1 MYLSKLEIFGFK
13 SFADKTT
20 IEFDSGVSAVV
31 GPNGSGK
38 SNIVDAM
45 RWVLGEQGDKALRS
59 QKREDVVFNG
69 TRFRKPLS
77 VAEVALT
84 IQNNKGLLP
93 TEYSEVQIA
102 RRFFRSGETEYFLNG
117 TQVRLKDIK
126 ELFADTGIG
135 PDAYSVIE
143 LKMVETILSNV
154 KNERRKLFEEASGI
168 VSYKH
173 NRDLTYNR
181 LESVKETLNRV
192 NDIIREKQRTVN
204 ALERQLKRNEEAKNV
219 SEELRVLELKVYKV
233 DYDSLMAE
241 IENIKENEG
250 SNIDLKNQIEVEL
263 KQNDT
268 ILDNLRNELKE
279 IDTQLAN
286 YNNDL
291 QNVREQINFIE
302 RENLVNTEKS
312 KNLTTDINRITE
324 DNDRLEA
331 QIERNTSTHEE
342 LEKKTK
348 VLQNTLIMS
357 EDSLKEKKAK
367 VDETIKVITEKKNEL
382 VGFGSKMKDINKLVN
397 TKKIAYEKNK
407 SSYDANLNQL
417 EKISTGNKDN
427 LMMLDELQVQKN
439 NLEDELKP
447 NLEKLRVAE
456 NTLRDKENEKTNLT
470 AKISEKEKKVN
481 EKRIELQNIKAKA
494 DALKNLIDSFDDY
507 SEGIKYL
514 IKDKGIK
521 NLTTIVDAIDVEDK
535 FKIAI
540 ETALGEVSNY
550 VIANDSNDM
559 DAILRSLE
567 ESKKGKVTF
576 ILNDK
581 LLESYQQN
589 FFFEEYTPDF
599 IGEKGVYGIADKFVK
614 SKKDEY
620 LILMKY
626 ILDEFVI
633 VDTVETAKRLSKG
646 NYYKFITLDGDI
658 FTEGFIRSGSETNKE
673 GLKLGREKQIQKLDD
688 EYKEYNIE
696 VESDLKDLEQLT
708 AHNSTID
715 LKAYKKVVDD
725 LRKACDDLELEIQKI
740 DNKREII
747 NKQLNESESGYNSIS
762 ETNKS
767 LLASIDILIKEVA
780 DAEAEQNNAEKQLSF
795 LTDEFNEVEQEY
807 SKCSVDYNS
816 FNVEVTKLR
825 NELKN
830 EEEHFKRMTNT
841 LESSRRQL
849 AKNNETL
856 ALNEKQIED
865 IKAKIDS
872 NASQLNE
879 YKEEEKILTRSYNEV
894 KAAYEGKE
902 AERYKID
909 LEQRQKRIDF
919 DRISQG
925 LVDAQVKIRENQV
938 RAEQI
943 VDFIRKKYE
952 IIVEDYTGEEL
963 KKEEVTDI
971 KTEEKIEQKT
981 EEKIS
986 NVIAEEIEQ
995 IAAEQSPDESVE
1007 TTEEETKEEKKEET
1021 QTEPEH
1027 YEESTSV
1034 TEIPDVTEEEKEE
1047 EPKQEIVQEVRRF
1060 DPGEDFNLYDSRRRV
1075 DELSERLKRLGG
1087 YQEMLF
1093 ADFENDR
1100 KELEELI
1107 KQRDDLLES
1116 EKDIRKTIDK
1126 INKEARERFLNTF
1139 NKIRENF
1146 INIFKQLFSEGDEA
1160 DLKMMF
1166 EQDEDGKMDD
1176 DPLEAKIEITAKP
1189 RGKRPTSIELLS
1201 GGEKTLTAIAL
1212 LFAIYLVKPS
1222 PFCIL
1227 DEVDAPLDV
1236 ANLGRFNDMIRRFS
1250 DNTQFILITHNERT
1264 METVDRLYGV
1274 TMQEPG
1280 VTTIV
1285 ETRFKD

>member
-13 SFADKTT
+13 SFAEKTT

-84 IQNNKGLLP
+84 IQNNRGLLP

-168 VSYKH
+168 VTYKH

-181 LESVKETLNRV
+181 LESVRETLNRV

-204 ALERQLKRNEEAKNV
+204 ALERQVKRNEEAKVV
-219 SEELRVLELKVYKV
+219 SEELRVLELKVYKA
-233 DYDSLMAE
+233 DYDILIGE
-241 IENIKENEG
+241 IENIKANEG

-268 ILDNLRNELKE
+268 VLDNLRNELKE
-279 IDTQLAN
+279 IDTQLVN

-302 RENLVNTEKS
+302 RENLVNTEKNNS
-312 KNLTTDINRITE
+312 LTNDINRITE
-324 DNDRLEA
+324 DNDRLEVT
-331 QIERNTSTHEE
+331 IERNTTTHAE
-342 LEKKTK
+342 LENKTK
-348 VLQNTLIMS
+348 VLQNTLIVS
-357 EDSLKEKKAK
+357 EDSLREKKAK
-367 VDETIKVITEKKNEL
+367 VDETIKVINSKKNDL
-382 VGFGSKMKDINKLVN
+382 VGFGSKIKEINKLVN

-417 EKISTGNKDN
+417 EKLSSGNKDS
-427 LMMLDELQVQKN
+427 LVQLDELQTAKN

-447 NLEKLRVAE
+447 NLEKLRIAE
-456 NTLRDKENEKTNLT
+456 NTLRDKDNEKTNLT
-470 AKISEKEKKVN
+470 AKISDKEKSIN
-481 EKRIELQNIKAKA
+481 ERRIELQNIKAKS

-521 NLTTIVDAIDVEDK
+521 NLTTIIDAIEVEDK

-550 VIANDSNDM
+550 VIAKDSGDM
-559 DAILRSLE
+559 ESILNALT

-581 LLESYQQN
+581 LVESYQKN
-589 FFFEEYTPDF
+589 LYFEDYVPDF

-614 SKKDEY
+614 TKNDEF

-626 ILDEFVI
+626 ILDEFVV
-633 VDTVETAKRLSKG
+633 VDNIQTAKRLSKD

-658 FTEGFIRSGSETNKE
+658 FTDGFIRSGSETNKE
-673 GLKLGREKQIQKLDD
+673 GVKLGREKQIEKLDD
-688 EYKEYNIE
+688 EYRESYID
-696 VESDLKDLEQLT
+696 VDSDLKDLEQLLMR
-708 AHNSTID
+708 NSEID
-715 LKAYKKVVDD
+715 LKVYKKAVDE
-725 LRKACDDLELEIQKI
+725 LRKKCDDLELEIQKI
-740 DNKREII
+740 DNKREIL
-747 NKQLNESESGYNSIS
+747 NKQLTESESGYESIS
-762 ETNKS
+762 EANKS
-767 LLASIDILIKEVA
+767 LLSSIDVLIKEVA
-780 DAEAEQNNAEKQLSF
+780 DAENEQNNAEKQLSF

-830 EEEHFKRMTNT
+830 EEEHLKRMTST
-841 LESSRRQL
+841 LENSRRQL

-856 ALNEKQIED
+856 ALNEKQIEEL
-865 IKAKIDS
+865 KAKIS
-872 NASQLNE
+872 GNATQLNE
-879 YKEEEKILTRSYNEV
+879 YKEEEKIISRSYNEV
-894 KAAYEGKE
+894 KAAYETKE

-938 RAEQI
+938 RAEQM
-943 VDFIRKKYE
+943 VDYIRKKYE
-952 IIVEDYTGEEL
+952 IKLEEYSDKKPAAEDEV
-963 KKEEVTDI
+963 KAEEVH
-971 KTEEKIEQKT
+971 KTIES
-981 EEKIS
+981 EIEAEIDS
-986 NVIAEEIEQ
+986 FDNENVMDEIIEEISTQE
-995 IAAEQSPDESVE
+995 I
-1007 TTEEETKEEKKEET
+1007 TEA
-1021 QTEPEH
+1021 
-1027 YEESTSV
+1027 S
-1034 TEIPDVTEEEKEE
+1034 IEE
-1047 EPKQEIVQEVRRF
+1047 EPEE
-1060 DPGEDFNLYDSRRRV
+1060 EFNLYDAKRRV

-1100 KELEELI
+1100 KELDELV

-1139 NKIRENF
+1139 NQIRENF
-1146 INIFKQLFSEGDEA
+1146 IDIFKQLFSEGDEA
-1160 DLKMMF
+1160 DLKMIF

-1236 ANLGRFNDMIRRFS
+1236 ANLGRFNTMIRRFS
-1250 DNTQFILITHNERT
+1250 ERTQFILITHNERT

>member
-84 IQNNKGLLP
+84 IQNNRGLLP

-154 KNERRKLFEEASGI
+154 KNERRKLFEEAAGI

-204 ALERQLKRNEEAKNV
+204 ALERQVKRNEEAKIV

-233 DYDSLMAE
+233 DYDNLMAE
-241 IENIKENEG
+241 IENIKANEG
-250 SNIDLKNQIEVEL
+250 SNLDLKNQIEIEL

-312 KNLTTDINRITE
+312 KNLSTDINRITE

-331 QIERNTSTHEE
+331 TIDRNTSTHEE

-357 EDSLKEKKAK
+357 EDSLKEKKIK

-397 TKKIAYEKNK
+397 TKKISYEKNK

-417 EKISTGNKDN
+417 EKLSSGNKDS
-427 LMMLDELQVQKN
+427 LMQLDELQSNKN

-470 AKISEKEKKVN
+470 TKISEKEKKVN

-581 LLESYQQN
+581 LLQSYQQN
-589 FFFEEYTPDF
+589 FFFEDYTPDF

-620 LILMKY
+620 LVLMKY

-633 VDTVETAKRLSKG
+633 VDTIETAKRLSKG

-696 VESDLKDLEQLT
+696 VESDLKDLEQLNT
-708 AHNSTID
+708 YNSEID
-715 LKAYKKVVDD
+715 LKVYKRTVDE

-740 DNKREII
+740 DNKREIL
-747 NKQLNESESGYNSIS
+747 NKQLTESESGYNSIS
-762 ETNKS
+762 ESNKS

-830 EEEHFKRMTNT
+830 EEEHFKRMTST
-841 LESSRRQL
+841 LEGSRRQL

-856 ALNEKQIED
+856 ALNEKQIEE
-865 IKAKIDS
+865 IKAKIES
-872 NASQLNE
+872 NSAQLNE
-879 YKEEEKILTRSYNEV
+879 YKEEEKIISRSYNEV
-894 KAAYEGKE
+894 KAAYETKE
-902 AERYKID
+902 AERYKTD

-943 VDFIRKKYE
+943 VDYIKKKYE
-952 IIVEDYTGEEL
+952 IQLEEYTGKPETAETKSEEIKDTVQSEVKAELNSDDNEVLEDEIIEEL
-963 KKEEVTDI
+963 ETLK
-971 KTEEKIEQKT
+971 
-981 EEKIS
+981 
-986 NVIAEEIEQ
+986 AEELES
-995 IAAEQSPDESVE
+995 AAEI
-1007 TTEEETKEEKKEET
+1007 TKEEPTVLVEQK
-1021 QTEPEH
+1021 P
-1027 YEESTSV
+1027 
-1034 TEIPDVTEEEKEE
+1034 EEE
-1047 EPKQEIVQEVRRF
+1047 
-1060 DPGEDFNLYDSRRRV
+1060 FNLYDAKRRV

-1100 KELEELI
+1100 KELDELV

-1146 INIFKQLFSEGDEA
+1146 IDIFKQLFSEGDEA
-1160 DLKMMF
+1160 DLKMIF
-1166 EQDEDGKMDD
+1166 EEDEDGKLDD

-1236 ANLGRFNDMIRRFS
+1236 ANLGRFNNMIRRFS
-1250 DNTQFILITHNERT
+1250 DKTQFILITHNERT

>member
-93 TEYSEVQIA
+93 TEYTEVQIA

-154 KNERRKLFEEASGI
+154 KNERRKLFEEAAGI

-181 LESVKETLNRV
+181 LESVRETLNRV

-204 ALERQLKRNEEAKNV
+204 ALERQVKRNEEAKVV
-219 SEELRVLELKVYKV
+219 SEELRVLELKVYKA
-233 DYDSLMAE
+233 DYDNLTGE
-241 IENIKENEG
+241 VENIKANEG
-250 SNIDLKNQIEVEL
+250 SNLELKDKIEVEL
-263 KQNDT
+263 KKNDEV
-268 ILDNLRNELKE
+268 LDSLRTELKE

-312 KNLTTDINRITE
+312 KNLTSDINRLTE
-324 DNDRLEA
+324 ENDRHEA
-331 QIERNTSTHEE
+331 TIDRNSATHEE
-342 LEKKTK
+342 LENKTK

-357 EDSLKEKKAK
+357 EDSLKEKKFK
-367 VDETIKVITEKKNEL
+367 VDETIKVITEKKNDL
-382 VGFGSKMKDINKLVN
+382 VGFGSKIKEINKLVN
-397 TKKIAYEKNK
+397 TKKIGYEKNK

-417 EKISTGNKDN
+417 EKLSAGNKEG
-427 LMMLDELQVQKN
+427 LMQLDELQSSKN

-447 NLEKLRVAE
+447 NLEKLRIAE
-456 NTLRDKENEKTNLT
+456 NTLRDKDIEKTNLT
-470 AKISEKEKKVN
+470 AKISDKEKKVN

-507 SEGIKYL
+507 SEGIKFL

-521 NLTTIVDAIDVEDK
+521 NLTTIIDAIDVEEK

-550 VIANDSNDM
+550 VIASDSNDM
-559 DAILRSLE
+559 DSILQALDE
-567 ESKKGKVTF
+567 NKKGKVTF

-581 LLESYQQN
+581 LIETYQKN

-599 IGEKGVYGIADKFVK
+599 IGQKGVYGIADKFVK
-614 SKKDEY
+614 SKKDEF

-633 VDTVETAKRLSKG
+633 VDTIETAKRLSKD

-673 GLKLGREKQIQKLDD
+673 GVKLGRGKQIEKLDD
-688 EYKEYNIE
+688 EYKIYNIE

-708 AHNSTID
+708 EKNNEID
-715 LKAYKKVVDD
+715 LKVYKRAVDE
-725 LRKACDDLELEIQKI
+725 LRKICDELELEIQKI
-740 DNKREII
+740 DNKREFL
-747 NKQLNESESGYNSIS
+747 NKQYSENEAGYEKVS
-762 ETNKS
+762 ETNKA
-767 LLASIDILIKEVA
+767 LLASVDILIKEVA
-780 DAEAEQNNAEKQLSF
+780 DAEAEQNNAERQLSF

-830 EEEHFKRMTNT
+830 EEEHFKRMTSTIEN
-841 LESSRRQL
+841 SRRQL

-865 IKAKIDS
+865 IKAKIES

-879 YKEEEKILTRSYNEV
+879 YKEEEKIISRSYNEV
-894 KAAYEGKE
+894 KTSYETKE
-902 AERYKID
+902 AERYKTD

-938 RAEQI
+938 RAEQM
-943 VDFIRKKYE
+943 VDYIRKKYDIKLE
-952 IIVEDYTGEEL
+952 FYTG
-963 KKEEVTDI
+963 
-971 KTEEKIEQKT
+971 KTEEPVEEVKATEAAELHRTIES
-981 EEKIS
+981 EIEAEIDS
-986 NVIAEEIEQ
+986 FDNEDLMDEIIEEI
-995 IAAEQSPDESVE
+995 
-1007 TTEEETKEEKKEET
+1007 KT
-1021 QTEPEH
+1021 QEV
-1027 YEESTSV
+1027 V
-1034 TEIPDVTEEEKEE
+1034 TEVKAEPIVEE
-1047 EPKQEIVQEVRRF
+1047 EPEE
-1060 DPGEDFNLYDSRRRV
+1060 EFNLYDAKRRV

-1100 KELEELI
+1100 KELEELV

-1139 NKIRENF
+1139 NQIRENF
-1146 INIFKQLFSEGDEA
+1146 IDIFKQLFSEGDEA
-1160 DLKMMF
+1160 DLKMIF
-1166 EQDEDGKMDD
+1166 EEDEDGKLDD

-1236 ANLGRFNDMIRRFS
+1236 ANLGRFNTMIRRFS
-1250 DNTQFILITHNERT
+1250 NNTQFILITHNERT

>member
-1 MYLSKLEIFGFK
+1 LYLSKLEIFGFK

-168 VSYKH
+168 VTYKH

-204 ALERQLKRNEEAKNV
+204 ALERQVKRNEEARVV
-219 SEELRVLELKVYKV
+219 SDELRVLELKVYKV
-233 DYDSLMAE
+233 DYNNLMSE
-241 IENIKENEG
+241 IENIKANEG
-250 SNIDLKNQIEVEL
+250 SNIDLKNQIEIEL

-268 ILDNLRNELKE
+268 VLDNLRNELKE
-279 IDTQLAN
+279 IDTQMSN

-312 KNLTTDINRITE
+312 KSLTNDINRITE

-331 QIERNTSTHEE
+331 TIERNTSTHEE
-342 LEKKTK
+342 LENKTK

-357 EDSLKEKKAK
+357 EDSLKEKKVK

-417 EKISTGNKDN
+417 EKLSSGNKDS
-427 LMMLDELQVQKN
+427 LMQLDELQNNKN
-439 NLEDELKP
+439 TLEDELKP

-470 AKISEKEKKVN
+470 AKISEKEKQVN
-481 EKRIELQNIKAKA
+481 EKRIALQNIKAKA

-581 LLESYQQN
+581 LMESYQQN
-589 FFFEEYTPDF
+589 FYFEDYTPDF

-696 VESDLKDLEQLT
+696 VESDLKDLEQLS

-725 LRKACDDLELEIQKI
+725 LRKTCDDLELEIQKI
-740 DNKREII
+740 DNKREIL
-747 NKQLNESESGYNSIS
+747 NKQLSESESGYNSIS

-780 DAEAEQNNAEKQLSF
+780 DAEAEQNNAERQLSF

-830 EEEHFKRMTNT
+830 EEEHLKRMTST
-841 LESSRRQL
+841 LENSRRQL

-865 IKAKIDS
+865 LKSKIES

-879 YKEEEKILTRSYNEV
+879 YKEEEKIISRSYNEV
-894 KAAYEGKE
+894 KAAYETKE

-938 RAEQI
+938 RAEQM
-943 VDFIRKKYE
+943 VDYIKKKYE
-952 IIVEDYTGEEL
+952 IQLEDYTGKPETA
-963 KKEEVTDI
+963 EV
-971 KTEEKIEQKT
+971 
-981 EEKIS
+981 
-986 NVIAEEIEQ
+986 AEEIKEEIKEAVQ
-995 IAAEQSPDESVE
+995 SEVEAELNSDDNEVLEDEIIEELEAAKSEEYESVTPPVTE
-1007 TTEEETKEEKKEET
+1007 QEAEPEEE
-1021 QTEPEH
+1021 
-1027 YEESTSV
+1027 
-1034 TEIPDVTEEEKEE
+1034 
-1047 EPKQEIVQEVRRF
+1047 
-1060 DPGEDFNLYDSRRRV
+1060 FNLYDAKRRV

-1100 KELEELI
+1100 KELDELV

-1139 NKIRENF
+1139 NQIRENF